1 MMSLRI
7 ALAVLFL
14 SIGIQVTES
23 AVAQNVSQDTTV
35 KALHGG
41 VSQSDSTTREMVF
54 DIIEVQGNV
63 QKPGVIIIPK
73 RLEPELE
80 EVDLERSFKK
90 EVRDGVG
97 EIRRPEKELQK
108 VDQIESIK
116 KTVARKR
123 K

>member
-1 MMSLRI
+1 MMNLRI

-14 SIGIQVTES
+14 SVGLQITES
-23 AVAQNVSQDTTV
+23 AVAQNVSQDTTIT
-35 KALHGG
+35 ALPRG
-41 VSQSDSTTREMVF
+41 VSQSDSTTKEMVF
-54 DIIEVQGNV
+54 DTIEVQGNV

-73 RLEPELE
+73 RVEPELE

-90 EVRDGVG
+90 EVKDGIG

-116 KTVARKR
+116 KTVERKR